1 MVISQLP
8 WPLSFPAGRHG
19 PVPYCVD
26 VRASLVELCASFD
39 VSVLH
44 RVRCVLLHSPK
55 AHSRAG
61 HPCVDDKTELV
72 RPAWPHA
79 SMTCARMATPKSGQ
93 RSFSVDAARLAL
105 AMAEMLTPA
114 YGAPSLELLDESRET
129 AVGVRAGA
137 TGESTA
143 HQNQHAPAAHALHC
157 VCRVDVR
164 MTAHPHSPSQPDA
177 VALVTRS
184 ACGRARAE
192 DGSQATSRPTTL
204 AGRTL
209 TKRVRAC
216 RRSPKCRATRNGS
229 ALACYSA

>member
-1 MVISQLP
+1 VQTT
-8 WPLSFPAGRHG
+8 
-19 PVPYCVD
+19 
-26 VRASLVELCASFD
+26 
-39 VSVLH
+39 
-44 RVRCVLLHSPK
+44 
-55 AHSRAG
+55 
-61 HPCVDDKTELV
+61 DDKTELV
-72 RPAWPHA
+72 RPGWPHA

-129 AVGVRAGA
+129 AVGVRVGA
-137 TGESTA
+137 IGKSTA
-143 HQNQHAPAAHALHC
+143 HTKASMRRQPMRSTAF

-164 MTAHPHSPSQPDA
+164 MATHPHSPAQPDA
-177 VALVTRS
+177 VARITRS
-184 ACGRARAE
+184 ECGRARAE

-216 RRSPKCRATRNGS
+216 RRLPKCRATRNGS

>member
-1 MVISQLP
+1 MVISQVP

-143 HQNQHAPAAHALHC
+143 HTKNSMRRQPMRSTAFAESTCAWQHIRTC
-157 VCRVDVR
+157 
-164 MTAHPHSPSQPDA
+164 PHS
-177 VALVTRS
+177 
-184 ACGRARAE
+184 
-192 DGSQATSRPTTL
+192 
-204 AGRTL
+204 RTL
-209 TKRVRAC
+209 WLDLRAVRVRVPRKALRQHRG
-216 RRSPKCRATRNGS
+216 RRRRLVGH
-229 ALACYSA
+229 